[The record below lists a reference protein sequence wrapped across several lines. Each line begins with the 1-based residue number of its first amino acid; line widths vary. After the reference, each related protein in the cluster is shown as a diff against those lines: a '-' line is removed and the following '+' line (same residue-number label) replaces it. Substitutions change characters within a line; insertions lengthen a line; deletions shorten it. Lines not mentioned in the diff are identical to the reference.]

1 MPPGC
6 PDGASTV
13 APRMAPLANP
23 TRERNER
30 IVELYRSGVTLQ
42 EIGDRFGVTRERVR
56 QIVARAEGAPK
67 RRTGRAGNDAG
78 RASSERVRLRIGNLA
93 KAVLVT
99 GQAYQDP
106 KDALNEFVSN
116 AADEYAEAGLVGA
129 RIRLVLRR
137 KGRHPVIAIDDS
149 GRGMSP
155 DRLRG
160 VARSLFESSKVGDDR
175 TLGEKA
181 IGILAFQ
188 QLGGRCDIVSRADGS
203 DETWTLRL
211 VRGSAT
217 AQLERERRRARAE
230 PGTTVYLADFDPDVL
245 RLLTTRKLVDYLRTR
260 R

>member
-1 MPPGC
+1 
-6 PDGASTV
+6 
-13 APRMAPLANP
+13 MAPLANP

-116 AADEYAEAGLVGA
+116 AADEYAELGSRGERVRVL
-129 RIRLVLRR
+129 LRR
-137 KGRHPVIAIDDS
+137 KGKRGGGEWGLCVTVL
-149 GRGMSP
+149 GRERSSRTSRQG
-155 DRLRG
+155 RNLLRFVLTVVLQLLRG
-160 VARSLFESSKVGDDR
+160 PGPP
-175 TLGEKA
+175 
-181 IGILAFQ
+181 GILLAVLPPALL
-188 QLGGRCDIVSRADGS
+188 QLGIGFGCTAAILGGS
-203 DETWTLRL
+203 FYPLAGTCALLAVAMTLEPGLPPWGIGVLLAAGLFAPGLRF
-211 VRGSAT
+211 RR
-217 AQLERERRRARAE
+217 LERAREA
-230 PGTTVYLADFDPDVL
+230 G
-245 RLLTTRKLVDYLRTR
+245 
-260 R
+260 